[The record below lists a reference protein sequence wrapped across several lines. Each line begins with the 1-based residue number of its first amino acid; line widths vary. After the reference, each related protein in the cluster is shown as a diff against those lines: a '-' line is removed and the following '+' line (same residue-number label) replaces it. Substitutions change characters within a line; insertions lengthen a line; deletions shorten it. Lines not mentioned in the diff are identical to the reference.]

1 VTAEG
6 LASRT
11 AGIQAAIDDGEV
23 EMTAAQLRKRLD
35 DRFLGEI
42 EELKFPSASMLNRV
56 ESTLRDRDA
65 LAGYAE
71 LLVEKVE
78 ATQFPSVSML
88 KRIDGVLAR
97 LEQQERAE
105 RAAEREDEED

>member
-1 VTAEG
+1 
-6 LASRT
+6 
-11 AGIQAAIDDGEV
+11 
-23 EMTAAQLRKRLD
+23 MTAAQLRKRLD

-42 EELKFPSASMLNRV
+42 EELQFPSASMLDRV

-65 LAGYAE
+65 LEKYAE

-78 ATQFPSVSML
+78 ATQFPSVSLL

-97 LEQQERAE
+97 LEQQEQAQ
-105 RAAEREDEED
+105 AAYDREDDEED